1 MSVDAEELKQEIII
15 VRRGGYDEDEGHHG
29 GVWKI
34 AFADFMTAMMCFFL
48 VMWLINAAN
57 EQTKAALASYFNPV
71 KLIDRNTSRK
81 GIDDP
86 AKTPGDP
93 DTSTKKDTHDTDKP
107 VSARDALT
115 GPAKRENSLDET
127 NTRRHSDKNLF
138 ADPYS
143 VLAEIAGETGVLQ
156 NTSAKGDGGAR
167 DSGPATGASG
177 GQTYRDPFAPN
188 FWSQQVDMPKEAAE
202 TTSSGLADNFT
213 SVGGKTTTTEDKQVA
228 AARTAAAEGAGK
240 AKPAAAR
247 QESGEADEKA
257 GAQTI
262 TSAAPVLAK
271 VETAQPATAASLAAA
286 AVEAQAKAEANVG
299 KTENRETVQKRTD
312 QSGPAAEPG
321 SAKAGTQAAEPKPA
335 AGQAEHA
342 EKMQKL
348 AADIRN
354 QLAGSFG
361 SDDPIYKG
369 LTVSE
374 TDRGVLISVSD
385 QSNFGMFE
393 IGSAV
398 PNRDTVLAME
408 KISKILSTH
417 KGAIRID
424 GHTDGRPFKSETY
437 DNWRLSTA
445 RAQTA
450 YYMLV
455 RAGLDEKRVMEVAGF
470 ADRKL
475 KVKDDP
481 YADANRR
488 IEILLETR

>member
-1 MSVDAEELKQEIII
+1 MSLDADGLKHQEIII
-15 VRRGGYDEDEGHHG
+15 VRRGGHDEDEAHHG

-57 EQTKAALASYFNPV
+57 EQTRAALASYFNPV

-81 GIDDP
+81 GLDDP
-86 AKTPGDP
+86 STTPGEP
-93 DTSTKKDTHDTDKP
+93 DMKTEKDSHETDNSASAPDAHDG
-107 VSARDALT
+107 SS
-115 GPAKRENSLDET
+115 KRKESLDET
-127 NTRRHSDKNLF
+127 KTRKHSDKNLF

-143 VLAEIAGETGVLQ
+143 VLAEIAGETGTLQ
-156 NTSAKGDGGAR
+156 NTSTKGDGGAR

-188 FWSQQVDMPKEAAE
+188 FWSEQVDIPEKSAETARSGSAEKRTQAGGAAE
-202 TTSSGLADNFT
+202 GEKAGQETAS
-213 SVGGKTTTTEDKQVA
+213 KMVA
-228 AARTAAAEGAGK
+228 AAEAVAKVEAGTKAGREEAVMSEKAAAV
-240 AKPAAAR
+240 R
-247 QESGEADEKA
+247 QETDRKETAHDAPMAAKSEKA
-257 GAQTI
+257 GTASDAPPKAQN
-262 TSAAPVLAK
+262 
-271 VETAQPATAASLAAA
+271 E
-286 AVEAQAKAEANVG
+286 
-299 KTENRETVQKRTD
+299 
-312 QSGPAAEPG
+312 
-321 SAKAGTQAAEPKPA
+321 
-335 AGQAEHA
+335 
-342 EKMQKL
+342 KL
-348 AADIRN
+348 AADIRGE
-354 QLAGSFG
+354 LAGSFG
-361 SDDPIYKG
+361 SNDPVYKG
-369 LTVSE
+369 LTVTE
-374 TDRGVLISVSD
+374 TNRGVLISVSD

-417 KGAIRID
+417 KGKIRID
-424 GHTDGRPFKSETY
+424 GHTDGRPFKSDTY

-488 IEILLETR
+488 IEILLETN